1 MKRSMINFF
10 TMGIVLGLSA
20 GFSPG
25 PLLALLISETLQ
37 HGTKAG
43 VKVAIAPIIGDLPLI
58 VLTYFILAKLSNFH
72 DILGVISMT
81 GGVLIFI
88 MGYKDIRSKREL
100 ATIRT
105 NPSQS
110 LAKGILVNAL
120 NPYPY
125 LFWFGV
131 GAPTLVKAMAIN
143 ITAAFLFI
151 FGFYTTLVG
160 SKVLLAILVGKSTT
174 FLHSKVYIYI
184 VRFLGLALCGIA
196 FILVRDGLK
205 LLGLI

>member
-1 MKRSMINFF
+1 MK
-10 TMGIVLGLSA
+10 VA
-20 GFSPG
+20 
-25 PLLALLISETLQ
+25 LAPLIS
-37 HGTKAG
+37 
-43 VKVAIAPIIGDLPLI
+43 DLPLI

-72 DILGVISMT
+72 NILGVISMI

-88 MGYKDIRSKREL
+88 MGYKDIRSKRDL
-100 ATIRT
+100 TTIRT

-110 LAKGILVNAL
+110 LAKSILVNVL

-143 ITAAFLFI
+143 IVAPFLFI

-160 SKVLLAILVGKSTT
+160 SKVLLSVLVGKSTA
-174 FLHSKVYIYI
+174 LLRSNVYIYI
-184 VRFLGLALCGIA
+184 VRFLGLALCVLA
-196 FILVRDGLK
+196 FVLVRDGLK
-205 LLGLI
+205 LLGIA

>member
-1 MKRSMINFF
+1 MMNFL

-25 PLLALLISETLQ
+25 PLLALLISATLQ

-43 VKVAIAPIIGDLPLI
+43 VKVALAPLIGDLPLI
-58 VLTYFILAKLSNFH
+58 VLTYYILSKLSNFH
-72 DILGVISMT
+72 NILGIISMT

-88 MGYKDIRSKREL
+88 MGYKDIRSKRDL
-100 ATIRT
+100 STIRT

-110 LAKGILVNAL
+110 LAKGILVNVL

-131 GAPTLVKAMAIN
+131 GAPTLVRAMAIN
-143 ITAAFLFI
+143 IAAPLLFI
-151 FGFYTTLVG
+151 LGFYTMLVG
-160 SKVLLAILVGKSTT
+160 SKVLLSLLVGKSTT
-174 FLHSKVYIYI
+174 FLRSNAYIYI
-184 VRFLGLALCGIA
+184 VRFLGLALCVLA
-196 FILVRDGLK
+196 LILLRDGLK
-205 LLGLI
+205 LLGII